1 MWLQILASR
10 LQRRKWERERER
22 ERERFWHNRVAVKN
36 SCQNEE
42 GGLFFYMRERGE
54 TPLG

>member
-22 ERERFWHNRVAVKN
+22 EGGRFWHNGVAVRKLI
-36 SCQNEE
+36 SKL
-42 GGLFFYMRERGE
+42 GGRASFYMRESGE